1 MVKFPSEWKKANVV
15 PIHKKGSKQI
25 LKNYWPIS
33 LLPVFGKLLKRLL
46 YDVWVFYRKTEN
58 NLISDNQSGF
68 KPGVSCINQFLSITH
83 EIYQYFDDNLEV
95 RTVFLDIS
103 KAFDKVWHRNSSKME
118 YRVKFWI
125 LLLTS

>member
-46 YDVWVFYRKTEN
+46 YDVWVFHRKTEN

-103 KAFDKVWHRNSSKME
+103 KAFDKVWHRNSNKM
-118 YRVKFWI
+118 
-125 LLLTS
+125 